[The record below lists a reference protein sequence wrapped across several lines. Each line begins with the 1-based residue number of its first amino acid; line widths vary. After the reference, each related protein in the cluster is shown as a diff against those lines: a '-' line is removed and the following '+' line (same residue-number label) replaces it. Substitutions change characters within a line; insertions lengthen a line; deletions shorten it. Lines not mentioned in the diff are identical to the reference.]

1 MELVEAFLSV
11 ILAGLSALLAS
22 VALLAHRYFPDR
34 RFLLVGIGLLGMGA
48 VGVMSLVSVFVPTFE
63 NDFEVGE
70 APLAILV
77 VVVLLLNSSL
87 MRRRANVGREPG
99 R

>member
-1 MELVEAFLSV
+1 
-11 ILAGLSALLAS
+11 
-22 VALLAHRYFPDR
+22 
-34 RFLLVGIGLLGMGA
+34 MGA

-70 APLAILV
+70 APLAVLV